1 MNVSDKLLTSQHL
14 QFLEFYTRMIFLTEQ
29 IMEKSPRCEMY
40 KNVQS
45 PPTDNIFKSGPFVK
59 CLFQDSEKGSPVKT
73 VLGSLTQAQPVQTRV
88 C

>member
-1 MNVSDKLLTSQHL
+1 
-14 QFLEFYTRMIFLTEQ
+14 
-29 IMEKSPRCEMY
+29 MEKSPRCEMY

-45 PPTDNIFKSGPFVK
+45 PPADATYSRAALCEMFF
-59 CLFQDSEKGSPVKT
+59 FQDSEKGSPVKT